1 MRNSFWCSSDETST
15 KLVLMTTL
23 KTLLD
28 FRIDAFKNYTYY
40 APAFVSDF
48 NISFL
53 FGKKNVCFVFV
64 RKQDVRHT
72 S

>member
-1 MRNSFWCSSDETST
+1 
-15 KLVLMTTL
+15 MTTL